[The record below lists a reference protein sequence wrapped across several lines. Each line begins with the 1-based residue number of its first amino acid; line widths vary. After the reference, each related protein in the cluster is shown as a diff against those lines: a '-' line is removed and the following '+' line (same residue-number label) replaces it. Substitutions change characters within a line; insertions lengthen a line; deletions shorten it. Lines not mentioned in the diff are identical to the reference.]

1 MEVWNKYEIDK
12 ILYQKNYIALYRVIE
27 KSTLKPKILKEI
39 NKKKYS
45 CFYGKDFDLDEKYN
59 DMIFTDEPWIPE
71 EQININDF
79 FYLLLDYNYISLI
92 NYLKLIENPLSEDEV
107 KEVLIKINRNL
118 KSINQNNSNYKLDK
132 SKIYVLLDT
141 IENLTVKLLGEKTTN
156 QITTT
161 NEESS
166 ILEMNSLGNIIYYM
180 LFKNEEEI
188 SQPKDN
194 IINIKNR
201 INSIRDNNLREILKK
216 LLFQGLTWEEY
227 LSNPFFKK
235 KKKKEEYEYEKF
247 KTKCNIHNRKVYYY
261 CVDCNK
267 NICDDCFSDHKD
279 DRIISFSDIGL
290 NDNEK
295 RKMEK
300 LIQEIE
306 ENIKILQKKKDE
318 IEKIF
323 KEIEKIEQKEKINI
337 YQSNEKLN
345 YKNYYFHK
353 LEKIREKTKIKKF
366 YELTD
371 YTLTKNIDENR
382 ILANFN
388 ITNDLIKKPIKISFM
403 ENLED
408 QKEIFIENYKY
419 IYSEQNMK
427 YSFPTAK
434 NYLIQY
440 NYDKTDFTDCRNLFS
455 HCEIDKINVINLNC
469 EPIINMSGMFSFCI
483 QLKSIDLSNAFTDNL
498 KDTSSMF
505 FKCENLTEINLS
517 NLNFSKLENMNEM
530 FSECHSL
537 KYVNFSNLISNNLK
551 DMSDLFNNC
560 YELEK
565 VDLTNFNTYNVNYMN
580 NMFYQCY
587 KIKKLDLSSFNT
599 SNVEKMHNMFYKCH
613 SLTNLDISNFTVNK
627 VKNMNN
633 VFLECKSLIHLD
645 LSNFV
650 ASKDNVEINNMF
662 KDCSSLKYLNLCNFE
677 SRSIKKMKQMF
688 KGCSSLIYLNIRKF
702 DFSFARNENLLKD
715 IFKNLNRN
723 CLIIYDKMDI
733 ENFRKKIGV

>member
-1 MEVWNKYEIDK
+1 MELWDKYEIDK

-39 NKKKYS
+39 NKTKYL
-45 CFYGKDFDLDEKYN
+45 CFYGKDFDEKHN
-59 DMIFTDEPWIPE
+59 DMIFTDEPWISE

-132 SKIYVLLDT
+132 SNIYVLLDT

-156 QITTT
+156 QITTS
-161 NEESS
+161 NVESS
-166 ILEMNSLGNIIYYM
+166 IVEMNTLGNIIYYM

-188 SQPKDN
+188 SQSKDN

-201 INSIRDNNLREILKK
+201 INSIRNNNLREILKK

-227 LSNPFFKK
+227 FSNPFFKK

-261 CVDCNK
+261 CVGCNE
-267 NICDDCFSDHKD
+267 NICDDCYDAHSEHIHK
-279 DRIISFSDIGL
+279 IISFSDIGL

-300 LIQEIE
+300 LMQEIE
-306 ENIKILQKKKDE
+306 ENIKNLKKKKDK

-323 KEIEKIEQKEKINI
+323 KEIEKIEQKEKRNI

-353 LEKIREKTKIKKF
+353 LEKIREKTKINKF

-388 ITNDLIKKPIKISFM
+388 ITNELIKKPIKISYM

-408 QKEIFIENYKY
+408 QKEIFIENSEYK
-419 IYSEQNMK
+419 YSEQNMK
-427 YSFPTAK
+427 YTFPTAK

-455 HCEIDKINVINLNC
+455 YCHIDKINLINLNC
-469 EPIINMSGMFSFCI
+469 IPVINMSGMFSFCTQI
-483 QLKSIDLSNAFTDNL
+483 KSIDLSNSFTENL

-505 FKCENLTEINLS
+505 YKCENLTEINLS
-517 NLNFSKLENMNEM
+517 NLNFSKVENMNEM

-537 KYVNFSNLISNNLK
+537 KYVNFSNLITDNLK

-565 VDLTNFNTYNVNYMN
+565 VDLTNFNTYNVIYMN

-587 KIKKLDLSSFNT
+587 KIKELDLSSFNT
-599 SNVEKMHNMFYKCH
+599 SNVEKIHNMFFKCH
-613 SLTNLDISNFTVNK
+613 SLTHLDISNFTVNK
-627 VKNMNN
+627 VKNINN
-633 VFLECKSLIHLD
+633 LFLECKSLLHLD

-650 ASKDNVEINNMF
+650 ASKNNIEINNMF

-677 SRSIKKMKQMF
+677 AKSIKKMKEIF

-702 DFSFARNENLLKD
+702 DFTYVRDDNLLKN
-715 IFKNLNRN
+715 IFKNLNSK

-733 ENFRKKIGV
+733 EKFRVKIGI